1 MRPTTEDYAIVRF
14 GAFEADIR
22 NFELRK
28 FGVRVRLREQPFRIL
43 VLLMRRGGRTVSR
56 EELREELWSGGT
68 PADFDRGIDTAMQ
81 ELRCALSDSVL
92 SPRYVKTVPGRG
104 YRLIAPVQSAGRRP
118 NQDILNRSLS
128 GLAGIRTNVAE
139 LFRNGLGQARIQE
152 SAAGWQKKP
161 NPGIWP

>member
-1 MRPTTEDYAIVRF
+1 MRQTAEDYAIVRF

-56 EELREELWSGGT
+56 EELREELWPGGT
-68 PADFDRGIDTAMQ
+68 LADFDRGIDTAMQ
-81 ELRCALSDSVL
+81 ELRCALSDSAL
-92 SPRYVKTVPGRG
+92 NPRFVRTVPRRG
-104 YRLIAPVQSAGRRP
+104 YRLIAPVQFVGRRQ

-128 GLAGIRTNVAE
+128 GLAGIRIGVVEFFKNA
-139 LFRNGLGQARIQE
+139 LGQA
-152 SAAGWQKKP
+152 
-161 NPGIWP
+161 